1 MHRSRLLLG
10 IAAIF
15 AGITVS
21 MVSLGFAYNLVLV
34 IFAVPFAITT
44 GILWYHATG
53 RLAKKVEREAYRESS
68 RGFGPSP
75 GAAREQARRQARER
89 GRWQAAGRQEATG
102 QGRGRTGGRAAGGRT
117 TVNGSSGP
125 SPTEAYRILGVD
137 ADADEDAVRQAYRE
151 KVKRVHPD
159 RADGNE
165 EAFKRV
171 NRAYERVR
179 NDR

>member
-1 MHRSRLLLG
+1 M
-10 IAAIF
+10 AAVF

-21 MVSLGFAYNLVLV
+21 MVSLGFAYNPVL
-34 IFAVPFAITT
+34 ILFAVPFGITT
-44 GILWYHATG
+44 AILWYHATG
-53 RLAKKVEREAYRESS
+53 RLAKKVERDAYREPR

-75 GAAREQARRQARER
+75 GAAREQARQQARER
-89 GRWQAAGRQEATG
+89 ARWQAAGQ
-102 QGRGRTGGRAAGGRT
+102 QGTAGRRRARTGGRAAGGRAP
-117 TVNGSSGP
+117 VDGRPGP
-125 SPTEAYRILGVD
+125 SPREAYRILGVD

-159 RADGNE
+159 GADGNE

-171 NRAYERVR
+171 NKAYERVR

>member
-10 IAAIF
+10 IAAVF

-21 MVSLGFAYNLVLV
+21 LVTLGFVYNLVLLV
-34 IFAVPFAITT
+34 FAVPFAITT

-53 RLAKKVEREAYRESS
+53 RLARKVERDAYREPN

-75 GAAREQARRQARER
+75 GAARQRARER
-89 GRWQAAGRQEATG
+89 ARWQAAGR
-102 QGRGRTGGRAAGGRT
+102 RGPSREGPGRAGRRA
-117 TVNGSSGP
+117 TVGEPSGP
-125 SPTEAYRILGVD
+125 SPTEAYRILGVN
-137 ADADEDAVRQAYRE
+137 ADADDDAIREAYRE

-171 NRAYERVR
+171 TRAYERVR